1 MFLPEEMQNA
11 ENTKAA
17 VAKEGRK
24 CLLVPSN
31 LTDTAMCKD
40 AIDKHVRE

>member
-1 MFLPEEMQNA
+1 MFLREEMQNA

-17 VAKEGRK
+17 VAKEGGK
-24 CLLVPSN
+24 CLLVPSD